1 MEQMFLP
8 LRGCTQEA
16 IVRPWV
22 ENHKSELSLLFRYV
36 SENS

>member
-1 MEQMFLP
+1 LL

-16 IVRPWV
+16 IVSSWV
-22 ENHKSELSLLFRYV
+22 EDQKSDLSLLFRYV